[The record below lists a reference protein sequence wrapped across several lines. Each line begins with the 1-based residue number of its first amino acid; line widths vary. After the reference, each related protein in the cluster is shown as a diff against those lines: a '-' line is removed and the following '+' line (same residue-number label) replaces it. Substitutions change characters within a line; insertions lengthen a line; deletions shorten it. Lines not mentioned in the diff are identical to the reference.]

1 MIDLFQV
8 LKELE
13 VPAIESKVF
22 VQPLDG
28 SSNFLSGYQQE
39 LDLEIAVPL
48 EKQNLNE

>member
-1 MIDLFQV
+1 MIELLQL

-28 SSNFLSGYQQE
+28 KSNLLSSYQQE
-39 LDLEIAVPL
+39 LDLKISIKET
-48 EKQNLNE
+48 E

>member
-1 MIDLFQV
+1 MIELFHL

-28 SSNFLSGYQQE
+28 KSNRLSSYQQE
-39 LDLEIAVPL
+39 LDLEINSK
-48 EKQNLNE
+48 ETE